1 MLLLCLL
8 VPLCA
13 PAAPAEAPMPLRYV
27 RASGDTFVLESEVTE
42 TRAPDGL
49 RYTSRT
55 ERPGEKMT
63 LTLLFDGKGRLRKA
77 EALQET
83 AKGKQAVTVVFA
95 GKEAVLKRPGV
106 ERRLAATPDAIVT
119 TAPDWS
125 DIFQA
130 VRRYDRSKGDRQ
142 TFAGLWIHPVKEAR
156 LLTFVVEPLKEE
168 AIAVGGRKLLLTR
181 YRVTLRSGAYLVWAD
196 RAGRVYRLMPPGK
209 PAAAVVLE
217 GHEKATSGLR

>member
-1 MLLLCLL
+1 MLLLLL
-8 VPLCA
+8 ASLG
-13 PAAPAEAPMPLRYV
+13 APAEAPVLLRYV
-27 RASGDTFVLESEVTE
+27 RPSGDAFVLESVVTE
-42 TRAPDGL
+42 SRTADGL

-63 LTLLFDGKGRLRKA
+63 LALHFDGKGRLRNA

-83 AKGKQAVTVVFA
+83 AKGKRAVTVVFE
-95 GKEAVLKRPGV
+95 GKEAVLKRAGA
-106 ERRLAATPDAIVT
+106 EQRLAATPDAIVT

-125 DIFQA
+125 DVFLA
-130 VRRYDRSKGDRQ
+130 VRRYDRGKGGRQ

-156 LLTFVVEPLKEE
+156 LLTFGVEPLKEE
-168 AIAVGGRKLLLTR
+168 TIVAGGRKLPLTR

-209 PAAAVVLE
+209 PGAAVVLE
-217 GHEKATSGLR
+217 GHEKGTSGLR